1 MAFICAYLL
10 TQFDEE
16 TTFWVLAKVILGFK
30 LEGCM
35 INGMPEL
42 HKQFYKHMT
51 LLKEY

>member
-10 TQFDEE
+10 TLFDEE
-16 TTFWVLAKVILGFK
+16 SVFWMFAYIVHHFK

-42 HKQFYKHMT
+42 HI
-51 LLKEY
+51 